1 MQFQPKTEEEVV
13 AENLCPTGL
22 QPFTIMEAAIV
33 VSKSEAN
40 KGKEMLKLKLN
51 VHADDGFDYHVYDY
65 VAPWFMA
72 HKFRHLFFA
81 IGCGAD
87 YDAGTVNTDNLVG
100 RDGWCDIAI
109 GKARDGFPA
118 KESVKDYNVEKA
130 TAAPAPVKAAPLTAK
145 SDAPKP
151 APEEDDIPF

>member
-81 IGCGAD
+81 VGCGAD
-87 YDAGTVNTDNLVG
+87 YQAGTVNTANLVG

-109 GKARDGFPA
+109 GKAKDGFPA
-118 KESVKDYNVEKA
+118 KETVKDYNVEKA
-130 TAAPAPVKAAPLTAK
+130 APVVKVSTELPSPAMMSRPTTA
-145 SDAPKP
+145 
-151 APEEDDIPF
+151 DDSEIPF